1 MKGLEL
7 FLWII
12 IFILLGHI
20 VCIKLDLKH
29 LEKRLDNYKQIM
41 DIQNQ
46 KIDETWRYINKF

>member
-1 MKGLEL
+1 MEL
-7 FLWII
+7 VLWII
-12 IFILLGHI
+12 IGILFSHI

-46 KIDETWRYINKF
+46 KIDETWKYINKL